1 MNFTWNFSLTSNFGS
16 FEWGIKTPGANT
28 FDLLIVTIPRTGDP
42 VVNQAYTGRASGRRS
57 ADLSS
62 GQVIF
67 TLNSITL
74 NDDRSYGCGVNPFNP
89 IKDKKDFD
97 YVHLAVE
104 GE

>member
-28 FDLLIVTIPRTGDP
+28 FDLIIVTIPRTGDP
-42 VVNQAYTGRASGRRS
+42 VINQAYTGRASGRRS
-57 ADLSS
+57 GTLSS

-67 TLNSITL
+67 TLSSITL
-74 NDDRSYGCGVNPFNP
+74 NDDRSYGCKLYPFDP
-89 IKDKKDFD
+89 RHKKDFD
-97 YVHLAVE
+97 YIHLAVE